1 MATRNTKR
9 QTSAATRDHPG
20 VRVDDSIAATRPTTL
35 DPPVA
40 EVVGGLGG
48 QRRQIMPMGSG
59 RKWEDS
65 LGPDLGVELSD
76 QIGDSYFN
84 TRV

>member
-1 MATRNTKR
+1 MATRNTKP

-35 DPPVA
+35 DPLVA

-48 QRRQIMPMGSG
+48 QRRQIMPMGRG

-65 LGPDLGVELSD
+65 LGPDLGVEIGD
-76 QIGDSYFN
+76 QMGDSYFN